1 MLKQILIDNWI
12 SIIIFFVFLAIQIWL
27 FFRTKRRLN
36 KVAAIFP
43 VGEFTKS
50 TNEEGN
56 AQIDLVHKY
65 DGYNMM
71 ARTINNY
78 ITENSDSIDLNE
90 MKDVVNRAIDKEYE
104 AATSDTA
111 FPMYLGLMGTYL
123 GVAYGLFELVYAMAQ
138 GKGHMFGSE
147 DVYVFIGGVVVAMLT
162 SLFGLIFTTLSNNKA
177 SAVSESLDVDK
188 GEFFSFLQ
196 VKILPDLPSTLAQT
210 LKTELQ
216 RSIGTLGTTIGAL
229 DQTVRTLNTEL
240 RDTFQGIT
248 SEFGDKLTQSLTSIQ
263 QVVTTLISS
272 ASDYAASMR
281 MQDEILTKMNSV
293 AFSKVLGKIASTVER
308 CEQVSETVDLI
319 EEKAESIGAHQAA
332 SIELQQK
339 LLASQVALYDTQEAF
354 ARNVQELGQ
363 SFSNDT
369 VQLHERLN
377 NVTLEAQQRLN
388 TLMQEPVQM
397 YKYIEQT
404 LDQFTK
410 IEQFVESVTAQEFDT
425 QTERIEHINT
435 QLRAIENAGNTVKN
449 YLAATKS
456 SLEAY
461 LDTQKDGIIES
472 AEDFVT
478 SWNRMFSQMAA
489 NGAENPLVYLKQ
501 LSGLEQRLDNIKAS
515 IETTRVDKKVIDE
528 LDAIRALLQELKV
541 KTPVKQQVVQQEP
554 VQKSEEKEPIKRK
567 GFFGRLFGGRRK
579 SKK

>member
-1 MLKQILIDNWI
+1 MLKQIIADNWI
-12 SIIIFFVFLAIQIWL
+12 SILIFFVFLAIQIWL
-27 FFRTKRRLN
+27 FLRTKRRLN

-50 TNEEGN
+50 TSEQEK
-56 AQIDLVHKY
+56 AQIDLVYNH
-65 DGYNMM
+65 DTFNMM

-90 MKDVVNRAIDKEYE
+90 MKDIVNRTTEKEYD

-123 GVAYGLFELVYAMAQ
+123 GVAYGLFELVYAMANTE
-138 GKGHMFGSE
+138 GHMFGSE
-147 DVYVFIGGVVVAMLT
+147 NVYVFIGGVVVAMLT

-177 SAVSESLDVDK
+177 SSVSESLDVDK

-196 VKILPDLPSTLAQT
+196 IKILPSLPSTLAQT

-248 SEFGDKLTQSLTSIQ
+248 SEFGDKLTQSLSSIQ
-263 QVVTTLISS
+263 QVVTTLTSS
-272 ASDYAASMR
+272 ASDYAASMQ
-281 MQDEILTKMNSV
+281 MQDQILTKMNSA
-293 AFSKVLGKIASTVER
+293 AFSRVLDKIASTVER
-308 CEQVSETVDLI
+308 CDQISETVDLI
-319 EEKAESIGAHQAA
+319 EEKSDSIYAHQSA
-332 SIELQQK
+332 SIELQQR
-339 LLASQVALYDTQEAF
+339 LLASQVTLYDTQEAF
-354 ARNVQELGQ
+354 AKNVQELGQ

-377 NVTLEAQQRLN
+377 NVTLEAQRRLN

-397 YKYIEQT
+397 YKYIET
-404 LDQFTK
+404 TMEQFAR
-410 IEQFVESVTAQEFDT
+410 IERFVESVTAQEFDT
-425 QTERIEHINT
+425 QTERIENINS
-435 QLRAIENAGNTVKN
+435 QIRAIENAGATVRN

-461 LDTQKDGIIES
+461 LDTQKDGIMES

-528 LDAIRALLQELKV
+528 LDSIRALLQELKT
-541 KTPVKQQVVQQEP
+541 KAPAKNPIGQPEP
-554 VQKSEEKEPIKRK
+554 VGPKPEKKK